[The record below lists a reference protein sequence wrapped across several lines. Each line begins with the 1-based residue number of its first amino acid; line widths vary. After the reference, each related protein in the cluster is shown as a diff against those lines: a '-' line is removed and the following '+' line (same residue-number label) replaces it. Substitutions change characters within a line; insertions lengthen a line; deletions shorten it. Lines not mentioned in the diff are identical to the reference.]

1 MSVLNTLLC
10 GGRAAQPPEG
20 KYGECFSYSLRY
32 SLIISLR
39 FFFSFAHFIVC
50 FMSEIAQALP
60 SSYAPGTSCYIFF
73 SSSSSCC
80 HFSDRSTGWKAFRR
94 HQEIFC
100 GIHSVRRHCS
110 SPWDFL
116 TLCKGTKNILCLHSM
131 LCDSLF
137 LTGRCTSQ
145 QTCSTYSVCCDGNA
159 THRWTAK

>member
-60 SSYAPGTSCYIFF
+60 SSYAPGTSGYFFFLLLLRVVTFPTGRPAEKLSEGIRKYSVAYIVYAGTAAVRETF
-73 SSSSSCC
+73 SRC
-80 HFSDRSTGWKAFRR
+80 
-94 HQEIFC
+94 
-100 GIHSVRRHCS
+100 VREQ
-110 SPWDFL
+110 
-116 TLCKGTKNILCLHSM
+116 KNILCLHSM

-137 LTGRCTSQ
+137 STGRCTSQ

-159 THRWTAK
+159 THR

>member
-60 SSYAPGTSCYIFF
+60 SSYAPGTSGYIFF
-73 SSSSSCC
+73 FFFFFVLSL
-80 HFSDRSTGWKAFRR
+80 FRPVDRLKSFQKASGNILW
-94 HQEIFC
+94 HTLCTPALQQ
-100 GIHSVRRHCS
+100 SVRLSHA
-110 SPWDFL
+110 
-116 TLCKGTKNILCLHSM
+116 
-131 LCDSLF
+131 
-137 LTGRCTSQ
+137 
-145 QTCSTYSVCCDGNA
+145 V
-159 THRWTAK
+159 